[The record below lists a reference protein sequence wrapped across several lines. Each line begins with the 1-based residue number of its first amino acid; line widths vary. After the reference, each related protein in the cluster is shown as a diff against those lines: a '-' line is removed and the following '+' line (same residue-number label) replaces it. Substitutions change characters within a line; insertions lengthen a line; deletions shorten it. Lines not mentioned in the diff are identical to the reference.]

1 MESAS
6 VGATYSVHYDFS
18 ISDFSLRIVVSV
30 FRLKS
35 YKSIF
40 ENCYLLFVKLSKLK
54 MSPHPSECLLSLVPI
69 PSNVVTKASFTS

>member
-40 ENCYLLFVKLSKLK
+40 ENCYLLSVICQTVKAKNVTS
-54 MSPHPSECLLSLVPI
+54 SVGVPSITC
-69 PSNVVTKASFTS
+69 SNAF